1 MYFRTVPCSKCLGW
15 KWRDSKLIKL
25 FITVPYMTVKILI
38 LALSWMDFPVAVK
51 VYSPS
56 AEWYAVAS
64 LDRILC
70 LNY

>member
-1 MYFRTVPCSKCLGW
+1 
-15 KWRDSKLIKL
+15 
-25 FITVPYMTVKILI
+25 MTVKILI

-64 LDRILC
+64 LDKILC